1 MPTIEADAASGC
13 ATPRLVTE
21 RLVLRPLSPADAP
34 AMHALLQDPAVP
46 RYTARIPYPYE
57 PGMAEA
63 FIAGL
68 GALAD
73 RTFGIERR
81 SDGAFLGCIGFEPE
95 ADSRI
100 ADCGY
105 WLGRPYWGQGYASEA
120 LQAVL
125 DHAFAAHGLALVK
138 TSADRDNPASSRV
151 QEKLGFAYV
160 GLGRVEALARGKPLE
175 VERREL
181 TRAAWEA
188 SRAAR
193 ALPMLLVAAVA
204 LVDVDGRVLLQQR
217 PAGKEMAGLWEFPG
231 GKLQPG
237 ESPEAALLRELRE
250 ELGIDTSESC
260 LAPIGFASHRYA
272 KFHLLMPLFVCRVW
286 RGQPVAHE
294 GQTLDWVKPARLG
307 DYPMPPADLPL
318 VPLLLDLL

>member
-34 AMHALLQDPAVP
+34 AMHALLQDPAVS

-63 FIAGL
+63 FVGGL

-125 DHAFAAHGLALVK
+125 DHAFTAHGLALMK
-138 TSADRDNPASSRV
+138 TSADRDNPASRRI

-160 GLGRVEALARGKPLE
+160 GLGRVAAPARGKPLE

-188 SRAAR
+188 SCAAR

-231 GKLQPG
+231 GKLHPG
-237 ESPEAALLRELRE
+237 E
-250 ELGIDTSESC
+250 
-260 LAPIGFASHRYA
+260 IGR
-272 KFHLLMPLFVCRVW
+272 
-286 RGQPVAHE
+286 AH
-294 GQTLDWVKPARLG
+294 V
-307 DYPMPPADLPL
+307 
-318 VPLLLDLL
+318 

>member
-1 MPTIEADAASGC
+1 MPTIGADAAAGC
-13 ATPRLVTE
+13 AALRLTTG
-21 RLVLRPLSPADAP
+21 RLVLRPLSLADAP
-34 AMHALLQDPAVP
+34 AMHALLQDPAVS
-46 RYTARIPYPYE
+46 RYTTRIPHPYE

-63 FIAGL
+63 FIGGL
-68 GALAD
+68 GPLAD
-73 RTFGIERR
+73 CTFGIERR

-95 ADSRI
+95 ADPRI

-105 WLGRPYWGQGYASEA
+105 WLGRPYWGQGYATEA

-125 DHAFAAHGLALVK
+125 DHAFAVHGLVLMK
-138 TSADRDNPASSRV
+138 TAADRANPGSTRI
-151 QEKLGFAYV
+151 QEKLGFVFV
-160 GLGRVEALARGKPLE
+160 GFDEEPAPARDRPLQ

-188 SRAAR
+188 GRASR
-193 ALPMLLVAAVA
+193 ALPILLVAAVA

-231 GKLQPG
+231 GKLHPG
-237 ESPEAALLRELRE
+237 ETPEAALLRELRE

-260 LAPIGFASHRYA
+260 LAPIGFASHAYA

-294 GQTLDWVKPARLG
+294 GQSLAWVKPARLG

-318 VPLLLDLL
+318 VPLLQDLL